1 MITAGKGAYMTENN
15 VTKVPTASKVLGWIS
30 MVMSGLGMI
39 GMVLIAVASA
49 MPSYQ
54 GSSPLIHSEDA
65 SKMLVFFLGAA
76 LGYTTAPLGG
86 ILGIISL
93 IVMLTK
99 RNRKMLWFPITGI
112 AIGTVAF
119 IGSILAT
126 VSMIE
131 MLS

>member
-1 MITAGKGAYMTENN
+1 
-15 VTKVPTASKVLGWIS
+15 
-30 MVMSGLGMI
+30 
-39 GMVLIAVASA
+39 

-54 GSSPLIHSEDA
+54 GSSPFIHSEDA
-65 SKMLVFFLGAA
+65 SKMLVFLLGAV
-76 LGYTTAPLGG
+76 LGYMLAPLGG
-86 ILGIISL
+86 ISGIISL

-99 RNRKMLWFPITGI
+99 RKRKMLWLPITGI

>member
-1 MITAGKGAYMTENN
+1 MTENN
-15 VTKVPTASKVLGWIS
+15 VTKVPTAAKVLGWIS

-39 GMVLIAVASA
+39 GMVLIVVASA

-65 SKMLVFFLGAA
+65 SKLLVFLLGAV
-76 LGYTTAPLGG
+76 LGYMLAPLGG
-86 ILGIISL
+86 ISGIISL

-99 RNRKMLWFPITGI
+99 RNRKMLWLPITGI

-119 IGSILAT
+119 TGSILAT
-126 VSMIE
+126 VSMSE

>member
-1 MITAGKGAYMTENN
+1 MTENN
-15 VTKVPTASKVLGWIS
+15 VTKVPTAAKVFGWIS

-65 SKMLVFFLGAA
+65 SKMLVFLLGAV
-76 LGYTTAPLGG
+76 LGYMLAPLGG
-86 ILGIISL
+86 ISGIISL

-99 RNRKMLWFPITGI
+99 RNRKMLWLPITGI